1 MIVTRRTAQ
10 ADERYGV
17 EVLGGRALVFR
28 VAGNLGRL
36 YAMVKLNNTMAKEP
50 PTLSHLSLAYLEGL
64 YADYFRDPASISPE
78 WQSYFAGWTNG
89 ESAAPPPVFR
99 PYSIFNPP
107 TAQLGGGAPSREPEV
122 AGLQERVDALI
133 RSYRSRGHIIAQID
147 PLRQPKESPPE
158 LALAYHGLA
167 EADLD
172 RLFACATL
180 EPNGLLPLREIIER
194 LRNTYCRSI
203 GVQFMHIDDYAIR
216 YWLQERMEQAQ
227 NRLGLSRAE
236 QLRILTRLTDAV
248 VFEEFI
254 RKKFIGAKSFS
265 LEGCESLIPLLE
277 LAIEH
282 AGKQGVTGIVLGMAH
297 RGRLNVLANILGKS
311 PRAIFREFADTDPKL
326 QLGGG
331 DVKYHLGYSNDW
343 RTAFGQTVHL
353 SLCSNP
359 SHLEFV
365 NPVAAGRVRIRQ
377 DCGGDVER
385 NHNLLLLI
393 HGDAAFVGE
402 GVVQETLN
410 LSRLP
415 GYTVGGAVHIVVNN
429 QIGFTTSPNE
439 GRSAMYATSVAK
451 MLPAPIF
458 HVNGEDPEA
467 VAQCVQLALTFRAK
481 FKLDVVIDMYGYR
494 RLGHNESDEPT
505 FTQPLLYRR
514 IAEREPV
521 REGYLEHLLKLGEVT
536 RAEADEIAER
546 RQALLEQNLA
556 ESRRLPPPP
565 SDTPLTLGG
574 QIYMGGPEPT
584 EEVATGADRQTLATL
599 LAAQTQLPGDFQPHP
614 KIQKILEARREMAAT
629 GLALDWA
636 AAESLAFATLA
647 TQGVRVRLS
656 GQDCERGTFSHRH
669 AVLHDFS
676 DGHLYTPLQHLA
688 AKQSPVEFHN
698 SPLSETGVL
707 GFEYG
712 YSLDC
717 PGGLILWEAQFG
729 DFANA
734 AQVIVDQFIISGE
747 KKWGH
752 LSGLVLLLPH
762 GLEGMGPEHSSA
774 RLERFLRLAAEDNIQ
789 VANPTTPAQY
799 FHLLRRQALRRWRKP
814 LVVMTPK
821 SLLRHPKSVS
831 TLDELA
837 TGRFQRIIPDEMPD
851 AVASKINRVLVCS
864 GKIYFE
870 LAEQRE
876 KLKRADVVIVRVEQL
891 YPLPDN
897 LVQSAV
903 TKYREGTPVFWVQ
916 EEPANMGAWYDF
928 RVRYGDRLF
937 GRWPFAVI
945 SRPASAS
952 PACGSA
958 KAHKREQAALIAQAF
973 GEQL

>member
-1 MIVTRRTAQ
+1 MANDPAT
-10 ADERYGV
+10 
-17 EVLGGRALVFR
+17 
-28 VAGNLGRL
+28 
-36 YAMVKLNNTMAKEP
+36 LN
-50 PTLSHLSLAYLEGL
+50 HLSLAYVEGL
-64 YADYFRDPASISPE
+64 YADYLRDPTSAPPE
-78 WQSYFAGWTNG
+78 WRGYFGGLTNG
-89 ESAAPPPVFR
+89 QANGETAAPPPAFR
-99 PYSIFNPP
+99 PYSVFNPP
-107 TAQLGGGAPSREPEV
+107 AARRKGPGQRDKPEL
-122 AGLQERVDALI
+122 ADLQERVDSLI

-147 PLRQPKESPPE
+147 PLRQPKAEPPE
-158 LALAYHGLA
+158 LDPAYHGLTA
-167 EADLD
+167 ADLD
-172 RLFACATL
+172 RPFACATM
-180 EPNGLLPLREIIER
+180 EPDALLPLREIIER
-194 LRNTYCRSI
+194 LRSTYCRSI

-216 YWLQERMEQAQ
+216 YWLQERMERAQ
-227 NRLGLSRAE
+227 NRLALKRAE

-265 LEGCESLIPLLE
+265 LEGSESLIPLLD

-282 AGKQGVTGIVLGMAH
+282 AGEQGVTGIVLGMAH

-331 DVKYHLGYSNDW
+331 DVKYHLGYSKDW
-343 RTAFGQTVHL
+343 VTATGRKVHL

-365 NPVAAGRVRIRQ
+365 NPVAAGRVRVKQ

-385 NHNLLLLI
+385 NRNMLLLI
-393 HGDAAFVGE
+393 HGDAAFIGE

-415 GYTVGGAVHIVVNN
+415 GYAVGGALHIIVNN

-439 GRSAMYATSVAK
+439 GRSSMYATSVAK

-467 VAQCVQLALTFRAK
+467 VAQCVHLALAFRAK

-505 FTQPLLYRR
+505 FTQPVLYRR
-514 IAEREPV
+514 IAERKPV
-521 REGYLEHLLKLGEVT
+521 REGYLDYLLKLGEVT
-536 RAEADEIAER
+536 AAEADEIAER
-546 RQALLEQNLA
+546 RRELLEQNLA
-556 ESRRLPPPP
+556 ESRRLPVQ
-565 SDTPLTLGG
+565 TPEAVLTLDG
-574 QIYMGGPEPT
+574 QSYLGGPEPQD
-584 EEVATGADRQTLATL
+584 EVATGVDRPTLAAL
-599 LAAQTQLPGDFQPHP
+599 LAAQTRLPADFQPHP
-614 KIQKILEARREMAAT
+614 KIQKILEARREMAA
-629 GLALDWA
+629 GKHALDWA

-647 TQGVRVRLS
+647 TTGVRVRMS
-656 GQDCERGTFSHRH
+656 GQDCGRGTFSHRH
-669 AVLHDFS
+669 AVLHDFN
-676 DGHLYTPLQHLA
+676 DGRLYTPLQHLA
-688 AKQSPVEFHN
+688 TGQSPVEFHN
-698 SPLSETGVL
+698 SPLCETGVL

-717 PGGLILWEAQFG
+717 PGGLVLWEAQFG

-799 FHLLRRQALRRWRKP
+799 FHLLRRQALRQWRKP

-831 TLDELA
+831 ALDDLA
-837 TGRFQRIIPDEMPD
+837 TGRFQRIIPDETP
-851 AVASKINRVLVCS
+851 VAAASQINRVILCS

-870 LAEQRE
+870 LAEHRE
-876 KLKRADVVIVRVEQL
+876 KLKRTDVAIVRVEQL
-891 YPLPDN
+891 YPLPAE
-897 LVQSAV
+897 LLQSALAS
-903 TKYREGTPVFWVQ
+903 YRAGTPVFWVQ
-916 EEPANMGAWYDF
+916 EEPENMGAWYDF
-928 RVRYGDRLF
+928 RVRFGDQLF
-937 GRWPFAVI
+937 GRWPFAGI

-958 KAHKREQAALIAQAF
+958 NAHKREQAALIAQAF
-973 GEQL
+973 GEKL